1 VPPQDPVALANAWTE
16 ILTMDVA
23 DRAALGQAARD
34 RIVEMFDIDG
44 IVAQYERLY
53 TQVLTGEE
61 FDPRAIGLDCAPA
74 ISI

>member
-1 VPPQDPVALANAWTE
+1 
-16 ILTMDVA
+16 
-23 DRAALGQAARD
+23 
-34 RIVEMFDIDG
+34 MFDIDG